1 MHDATRY
8 QRNIAHGLSR
18 AFRQSGRDEL
28 TLDHQ
33 EIRYIIFSDHH
44 RGGKA
49 RTDDFRLCERAYMAA
64 LGYYLEKDYTLLAL
78 GDVEELWASTLE
90 SVIHDYPA
98 TVALEREFHQAG
110 RYLRFFGNHDD
121 LWSDAHYV
129 TRHLEPLYRSPLSV
143 MEGMRIAVRGNGREM
158 GTLFFAH
165 GRTGEFWSDRHGRLG
180 RWGAHKF
187 LLPYKRLRRTPAVT
201 PATDNQLRKR
211 HNIAMH
217 KWATRQPCTA
227 LIAGHTHKPVFLTEA
242 NTDLLQFR
250 LEEKRTDPHASREE
264 IALDRA
270 ELEWI
275 LAQQRL
281 RCSEVEEELRPLTP
295 CYFNTGCC
303 SFRDGDVTGIEI
315 SDGMIR
321 LVHWPD
327 EHKRPLPKILASTTL
342 EEVFQQLAEAGDRSA
357 PCAQ

>member
-1 MHDATRY
+1 MPEGTRY

-18 AFRQSGRDEL
+18 AFHLSGPNEI

-49 RTDDFRLCERAYMAA
+49 RTDDFRLCESAYMAA
-64 LGYYLEKDYTLLAL
+64 LGYYLEKDYTLVAL
-78 GDVEELWASTLE
+78 GDIEELWSSTLDN
-90 SVIHDYPA
+90 VLQTYPD

-110 RYLRFFGNHDD
+110 RYLRFYGNHDD
-121 LWSDAHYV
+121 LWSDHHHV
-129 TRHLEPLYRSPLSV
+129 KRHLEPLYRGPLPV
-143 MEGMRIAVRGNGREM
+143 WGGMRIAVRGNGGEM
-158 GTLFFAH
+158 GTLFLTH
-165 GRTGEFWSDRHGRLG
+165 GHQGEFWSDRHGRLG
-180 RWGAHKF
+180 RWGAQKF
-187 LLPYKRLRRTPAVT
+187 LRPYKRLTRTPSVT
-201 PATDNQLRKR
+201 PATDHQLRKR
-211 HNIAMH
+211 HNVAMYL
-217 KWATRQPCTA
+217 WAARQPHTV
-227 LIAGHTHKPVFLTEA
+227 LIAGHTHKPVFLTESST
-242 NTDLLQFR
+242 NELQVR
-250 LEEKRTDPHASREE
+250 LQAKRSDPFASREE

-281 RCSEVEEELRPLTP
+281 RCSDVDEELRPLTP

-315 SDGMIR
+315 SDGMVR

-327 EHKRPLPKILASTTL
+327 EHKRPLPKILATASL
-342 EEVFQQLAEAGDRSA
+342 EDVFRHVDQPADHLARGT
-357 PCAQ
+357 P